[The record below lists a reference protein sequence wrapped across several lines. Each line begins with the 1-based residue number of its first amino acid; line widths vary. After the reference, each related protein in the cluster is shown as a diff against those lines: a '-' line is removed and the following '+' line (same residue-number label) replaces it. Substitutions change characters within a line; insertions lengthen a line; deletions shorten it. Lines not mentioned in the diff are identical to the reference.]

1 MADAG
6 RSEALLLELKTK
18 EQQNMLVFVTGATGF
33 IGSAVVKELVNAGH
47 QVLGLARSDAGA
59 KSLIA
64 AGAEAR
70 RGDLE
75 DLKSLRSGAA
85 MSDGVIHM
93 AFIHDLSH
101 ASISTRLQI
110 LLGGLRRGMAS
121 SFMGAVI
128 ETERRAIEAIGAGL
142 ADSGRPLVVAS
153 ATLGLTPGRLATEE
167 DAHDPG
173 RPTRSPSEDAAL
185 ALVSRAVRASVVRLA
200 PSVHGDGDHGL
211 VPRLIAIARKKG
223 VSAYVGDGLNRWPA
237 VHRVDA
243 ARLFRLALEKGCA
256 GARYHGVAD
265 GGVPFREIA
274 DVIGRRLNLP
284 VASKSPEEAGGHFGL
299 LANFVSVDNPTSSA
313 LTQERLGWRPTQPSL
328 IPDLDR
334 AHYFEPE
341 VVEIKEARYATSR

>member
-1 MADAG
+1 
-6 RSEALLLELKTK
+6 
-18 EQQNMLVFVTGATGF
+18 MLVFVTGATGF

-47 QVLGLARSDAGA
+47 QVLGLAPSNADAR
-59 KSLIA
+59 SLIA
-64 AGAEAR
+64 AGAQVH

-93 AFIHDLSH
+93 AFVHDISH
-101 ASISTRLQI
+101 ARISTRLQI

-121 SFMGAVI
+121 SFMATVI
-128 ETERRAIEAIGAGL
+128 ETERRAIEALGDGL
-142 ADSGRPLVVAS
+142 AGSGRPLVVAS

-167 DAHDPG
+167 DTHDPG
-173 RPTRSPSEDAAL
+173 RPTRGPSEEAAL
-185 ALVSRAVRASVVRLA
+185 AFVPHGVRASAVRLA

-211 VPRLIAIARKKG
+211 VPRLISIARKKG

-237 VHRVDA
+237 VHRLDA

-265 GGVPFREIA
+265 GGVPFRDIA
-274 DVIGRRLNLP
+274 EVIGRRLNEP
-284 VASKSPEEAGGHFGL
+284 VVAKAPEEAAGHFGL
-299 LANFVSVDNPTSSA
+299 LANFVSIDNPTSSA

-334 AHYFEPE
+334 ARYFEPE
-341 VVEIKEARYATSR
+341 VVQIKEGHYATSR